1 VTNPLVLG
9 LGKFLKNNNSL
20 ILRLGINF
28 KTIGSSVNGVGF
40 IWFQFQ
46 GEIKFELLFETF
58 LRSTL
63 RLELSFKFLPLKLHL
78 NFSSSLVIGTCFPLG
93 SQSSMILTLIYN
105 SLPWFFLVVLIYF
118 NFGGWHGFNSLIN
131 VHGVFINLI

>member
-1 VTNPLVLG
+1 MTNPLVLG

-20 ILRLGINF
+20 ILRLGTIF

-46 GEIKFELLFETF
+46 GEIKFKLLFETF

-63 RLELSFKFLPLKLHL
+63 RL
-78 NFSSSLVIGTCFPLG
+78 
-93 SQSSMILTLIYN
+93 
-105 SLPWFFLVVLIYF
+105 
-118 NFGGWHGFNSLIN
+118 
-131 VHGVFINLI
+131 